1 MRNGTML
8 LVPLKTAIFTALA
21 PYAVGLWLPS
31 QVQSAFRE
39 SPVGIEPERSKIIL
53 SLLLLLN

>member
-8 LVPLKTAIFTALA
+8 LAPLKTAILTAIV

-39 SPVGIEPERSKIIL
+39 SPIRIEPERWKIIL